1 VYRTCESR
9 PLKSRPAVTPVR
21 IGERSSFWGAQLC
34 ATARLYVLLLSGG
47 VRYCTTNSYYFQK
60 DVCETTLLSFFLH
73 QLTINYIKQLN
84 MSTVGNDTAGA
95 SGTGTFSGY
104 NLKLPRLFIVFVLF
118 LYRLSVN
125 SNNLYTI
132 IILLILNN
140 SMIFLLNFGIKI
152 YRKIPTALRKHF
164 KQNFYPENTGK
175 KRVND
180 GLNPLVTEHARSMI
194 QQRSWIASHTK
205 KW

>member
-1 VYRTCESR
+1 VHRTRESR
-9 PLKSRPAVTPVR
+9 PLKSRPVVTPVR
-21 IGERSSFWGAQLC
+21 IDGRSSFWGAQLC
-34 ATARLYVLLLSGG
+34 ATAHLYVLLLSGG

-60 DVCETTLLSFFLH
+60 DICETTLLPFFLH
-73 QLTINYIKQLN
+73 QLTINYFKQLN
-84 MSTVGNDTAGA
+84 MSTVG
-95 SGTGTFSGY
+95 TGPFSGY
-104 NLKLPRLFIVFVLF
+104 NLKFSRLFIVFVLF